1 MHYMKSEAL
10 FSQNVK
16 PYMYFL
22 KKKKKKKKKG
32 GGGGG
37 TLSIAIL
44 KDTLMMALCS

>member
-22 KKKKKKKKKG
+22 KKKKKKKK